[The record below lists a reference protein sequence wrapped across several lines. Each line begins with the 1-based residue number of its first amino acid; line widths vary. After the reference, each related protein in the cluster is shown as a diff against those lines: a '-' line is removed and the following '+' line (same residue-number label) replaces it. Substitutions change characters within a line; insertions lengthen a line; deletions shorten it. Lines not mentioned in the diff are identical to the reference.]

1 MPKRG
6 LPSGVGLKH
15 DSHYVEE
22 LTRVSRAIGKTLPID
37 KIEPNPVQPRND
49 MGDLTELTESIKQ
62 KGVLEPILV
71 FPNRGRGTWT
81 IIAGERRWRAAS
93 MAGLKEIPCVELDLD
108 EKEVA
113 EIALIENLQR
123 KDLTVWEE
131 ADGLAALARRFG
143 YTHEE
148 IAKRIGKSRTSV
160 TESLSIA
167 NLPEQVRKRC
177 IQLGINSKS
186 TLLEV
191 ARQFDE
197 SQMMQFL
204 DLYSQSSTQSR
215 DSARKLA
222 RKSSEPSA
230 KKNQTETFDNPMTRT
245 KIAAFSHG
253 EVLIEVFSFTKNP
266 DAGLLISAV
275 EMFLKSLRERNQM

>member
-1 MPKRG
+1 MSKRG

-37 KIEPNPVQPRND
+37 KIEPNPTQPRSE

-71 FPNRGRGTWT
+71 FPNRDLGTWT

-167 NLPEQVRKRC
+167 NLPDNVRKRC

-197 SQMMQFL
+197 SQMMKFL
-204 DLYSQSSTQSR
+204 DLYSQSSTRSR
-215 DSARKLA
+215 DDVRKLA
-222 RKSSEPSA
+222 RESSGVSA
-230 KKNQTETFDNPMTRT
+230 KNQVRISDNRITKNKVAT
-245 KIAAFSHG
+245 FSHDG
-253 EVLIEVFSFTKNP
+253 ILIEVFCSTRNP
-266 DAGLLISAV
+266 DSELLIKAV
-275 EMFLKSLRERNQM
+275 ELFLENLRERHRT

>member
-1 MPKRG
+1 VPKRG

>member
-22 LTRVSRAIGKTLPID
+22 LTRASRAIGKTLPID
-37 KIEPNPVQPRND
+37 KIEPNPTQPRSE

-71 FPNRGRGTWT
+71 FPNRDRGTWT

-167 NLPEQVRKRC
+167 NLPDNVRKRC

-197 SQMMQFL
+197 SQMMKFL
-204 DLYSQSSTQSR
+204 DLYSQSSTRSR
-215 DSARKLA
+215 DDVRKLA
-222 RKSSEPSA
+222 RESSGVSA
-230 KKNQTETFDNPMTRT
+230 KNQVRISDNRITKNKVVT
-245 KIAAFSHG
+245 FSHDG
-253 EVLIEVFSFTKNP
+253 ILVEVFSSTKNP
-266 DAGLLISAV
+266 DSELLIKTV
-275 EMFLKSLRERNQM
+275 ELFLESLREQHQT